1 MLQCMARGWACP
13 ASAVLD
19 RQGSHRHLRR
29 WKQVAKRHPGAV
41 VQPATGIGGHQQAGV
56 LQSFHHLLGGPGA
69 AAGRD
74 LDLVELRI
82 ESS

>member
-1 MLQCMARGWACP
+1 
-13 ASAVLD
+13 
-19 RQGSHRHLRR
+19 
-29 WKQVAKRHPGAV
+29 V
-41 VQPATGIGGHQQAGV
+41 VQPATGIGGHPQAGV

-82 ESS
+82 ESSGVADRLQPVVPHSLG